1 MYMVPEMTR
10 GTWQQSVI
18 TTVAGGGV
26 TGDPV
31 ADSFA
36 LCARDN
42 NAALIVADG
51 VNWGEKSRL
60 ASRCAVYGC
69 MSYINDQLQSYIENA
84 NTAAANHA
92 NGIDSVS
99 LSSTHV
105 SRRITNMT
113 QSSLVTYYY
122 EPIILFYLLF
132 YSLVVFVFL
141 FVYVRTLIACPM
153 CSF

>member
-1 MYMVPEMTR
+1 
-10 GTWQQSVI
+10 
-18 TTVAGGGV
+18 V

-42 NAALIVADG
+42 NAVLIVADG

-69 MSYINDQLQSYIENA
+69 MSYINDQLQSFTDS
-84 NTAAANHA
+84 TAAAATTTAANHTTDE
-92 NGIDSVS
+92 DSLS

-105 SRRITNMT
+105 SQPLQTT
-113 QSSLVTYYY
+113 TSLQTTTTTT
-122 EPIILFYLLF
+122 
-132 YSLVVFVFL
+132 
-141 FVYVRTLIACPM
+141 TLTTFM
-153 CSF
+153 